1 MSGERKGVLYVFIA
15 AVLYSLGGL
24 CIKLIPDWS
33 GLALNAGRNGYR
45 PGGLWDLLCGCP
57 AQAPVQP
64 VDLPGG
70 LLRVRHQRAV
80 CRGQ

>member
-33 GLALNAGRNGYR
+33 GLALNAKSEEHTAELQSPR
-45 PGGLWDLLCGCP
+45 
-57 AQAPVQP
+57 
-64 VDLPGG
+64 
-70 LLRVRHQRAV
+70 
-80 CRGQ
+80 